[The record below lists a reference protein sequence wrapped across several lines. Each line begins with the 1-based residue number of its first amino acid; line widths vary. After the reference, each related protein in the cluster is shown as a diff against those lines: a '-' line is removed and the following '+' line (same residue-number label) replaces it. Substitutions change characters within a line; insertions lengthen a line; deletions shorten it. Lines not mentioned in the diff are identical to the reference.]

1 MFLDDKLLELIQ
13 KEHAYRYLVFPMNS
27 SGGNKEK
34 DNNPYHWTVL
44 VYDIEDG
51 QWRHY
56 NSIRP
61 TGRNVDAY
69 LADACV
75 MVKILRLLVIHTQM
89 TQKY

>member
-27 SGGNKEK
+27 SRGNKEQ
-34 DNNPYHWTVL
+34 DNDPYHWTVL

-61 TGRNVDAY
+61 TGKNADAY
-69 LADACV
+69 LTDARL
-75 MVKILRLLVIHTQM
+75 MVILRLLVIHTQM
-89 TQKY
+89 TQK